1 MAAALSHCCYETT
14 DHDWL
19 LFEVGIL
26 GHLLLPL
33 AGPEEFTS
41 EEKDGMEDFLIEK
54 LEPLGASKVREPD
67 LETRKSLLGAIHLLA
82 CSKSARQYMRR
93 KRAYPVIRNADL
105 VETSEPLKELVL
117 KIIDFLIR

>member
-1 MAAALSHCCYETT
+1 VAATLCNCCYETT

-19 LFEVGIL
+19 LFEVGML

-41 EEKDGMEDFLIEK
+41 GEKDGMEPFLLDK
-54 LEPLGASKVREPD
+54 LAPLGSDKVREPD
-67 LETRKSLLGAIHLLA
+67 METRRCLFSALHLLA
-82 CSKSARQYMRR
+82 CSKTARQYMRR

-105 VETSEPLKELVL
+105 AETEEALKELVL
-117 KIIDFLIR
+117 KVIQFLIT